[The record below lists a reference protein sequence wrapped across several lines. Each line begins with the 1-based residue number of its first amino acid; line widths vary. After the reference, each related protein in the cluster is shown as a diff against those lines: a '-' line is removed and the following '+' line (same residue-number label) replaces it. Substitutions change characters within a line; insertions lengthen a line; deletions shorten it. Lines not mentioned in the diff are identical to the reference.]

1 MKIIS
6 DVCEIVFNMCG
17 LIDHYNFPYKLQ
29 EKKKNNPA
37 LKDSCCLSRLKKTVN
52 PLKYTT

>member
-6 DVCEIVFNMCG
+6 DVCEIVFNMGG

-29 EKKKNNPA
+29 EKKIILP
-37 LKDSCCLSRLKKTVN
+37 
-52 PLKYTT
+52 